1 MDELQQDELVELKE
15 FEQEKEAFRVTDE
28 GSADW
33 VLRKLAALNAEE
45 EVNNKLAQQNLDRIK
60 EWQAKKNQAT
70 QQSRE
75 YFESLLTTYL
85 NEQRCLDSKFKIDTP
100 NGMVT
105 ARKLPRKWNYNDES
119 LIESLKAADDTS
131 FIRIKEEP
139 DKKALKAAAHV
150 TETGDV
156 ITDDGV
162 KLDGVH
168 VDPTSYKTVIKLN
181 D

>member
-1 MDELQQDELVELKE
+1 MDELQRDELAELKD
-15 FEQEKEAFRVTDE
+15 FAPKKEAFKVTDE
-28 GSADW
+28 YSADW

-45 EVNNKLAQQNLDRIK
+45 AANSKLAQQNIDRIK
-60 EWQAKKNQAT
+60 EWQEHKNQST

-75 YFESLLTTYL
+75 YFEGLLTSYFTAQRYL
-85 NEQRCLDSKFKIDTP
+85 DPKFKLDTP
-100 NGMVT
+100 NGKVS
-105 ARKLPRKWNYNDES
+105 ARKIPRKWNYDDES
-119 LIESLKAADDTS
+119 LVESLKAADAAK

>member
-75 YFESLLTTYL
+75 YFENLLTAYL
-85 NEQRCLDSKFKIDTP
+85 NEQRYLDPKFKIDTP
-100 NGMVT
+100 NGTVT
-105 ARKLPRKWNYNDES
+105 AHKLPRKWNYNDES
-119 LIESLKAADDTS
+119 LIESLKAADATS

-139 DKKALKAAAHV
+139 DKKALKAAAHI
-150 TETGDV
+150 TESGDV

-168 VDPTSYKTVIKLN
+168 VDPVSYKTVIKLN